1 MLVEDEGLA
10 SSNSQPTGVNVRLFD
25 QDETKTVAEVLAEM
39 NDEIT
44 ELRNQQDLTT
54 EEKIRLV
61 DLIMEIQQLKDLA
74 LNSSI

>member
-1 MLVEDEGLA
+1 M
-10 SSNSQPTGVNVRLFD
+10 NVRLFD